1 MKPAIAKI
9 SRCRSRVSGAR
20 RKFIRP
26 FIICTL
32 LPIAACEPAVLDP
45 RGPVSLAERAILVD
59 SLGIMLS
66 IVVPTI
72 IATLAFAWWFR
83 VSNKR
88 AAYLPSWAYSGKIE
102 LVTWSVPLLTI
113 TLLGG
118 VAWISSH
125 DLDPAK
131 PLVSKTM
138 PIEVQ
143 VVSLDW
149 KWLFIYPAQRVA
161 SVNRLVVPSGT
172 PIHFSL
178 TSASVMSAF
187 FIPQLGGMIYTMN
200 GMATQL
206 FLQASAPATFRG
218 LSSHFNGE
226 GFADM
231 HFDVVAVPQDGFETW
246 VNATRGSGPN
256 LDRATYADLSRQ
268 SSGVKAFTYRAADPD
283 LFQQVVRQSLPPG
296 PGPIE
301 ETNSG
306 ASTHAEK

>member
-83 VSNKR
+83 ASNKR

-125 DLDPAK
+125 DLDQRWLAEFGQRYKWKPCLKAAK
-131 PLVSKTM
+131 M
-138 PIEVQ
+138 PRIRSEH
-143 VVSLDW
+143 
-149 KWLFIYPAQRVA
+149 
-161 SVNRLVVPSGT
+161 GT
-172 PIHFSL
+172 
-178 TSASVMSAF
+178 TS
-187 FIPQLGGMIYTMN
+187 
-200 GMATQL
+200 
-206 FLQASAPATFRG
+206 
-218 LSSHFNGE
+218 
-226 GFADM
+226 
-231 HFDVVAVPQDGFETW
+231 
-246 VNATRGSGPN
+246 
-256 LDRATYADLSRQ
+256 
-268 SSGVKAFTYRAADPD
+268 
-283 LFQQVVRQSLPPG
+283 
-296 PGPIE
+296 
-301 ETNSG
+301 ETN
-306 ASTHAEK
+306 A